1 MQKALDPTN
10 DNLEEEEE
18 EEMDDK
24 PDETSSTLPPRTVEL
39 TTVASG
45 TISQED
51 RKGQLHRSRWIPI
64 VRGYLLWLLL
74 HLFTIAIYVVPIFL
88 VPNPELMN
96 GRSEEAV
103 LDELHIINADN
114 KDVNGPT
121 TLRTIFTND
130 YWGRPL
136 TFRASHK
143 SWRPLTIL
151 SFRYLRGVDAVV
163 SDLGMH
169 RLVNI
174 LTHAAAAE
182 LVGILASRLF
192 TPPTVSSSSSSS
204 SITATS
210 GHRTTT
216 DWVRWLAKLCFAL
229 HPTHVEVVAN
239 AANRSHI
246 LSVLLTVYASDPTV
260 PFLAFVVAVVAALV
274 SSETALFQIVSAA
287 ATCTAIAYR
296 QRHLYHHN
304 QQQQQQP
311 LDESLRPSRHW
322 FLHLMTTMFQPNI
335 LSRLLFLA
343 FSAVA
348 YYGGRL
354 YFDTLS
360 IPVDLI
366 RSAENP
372 FFRLTGWTRVYS
384 YAMVLAIH
392 IGKQWDLDWIG
403 FSHEYGH
410 ACVVPVHDWR
420 DQRMWIPVLSIAL
433 AHLIF
438 GIALLLIRPLRKQR
452 ESLSLGFLV
461 YVIYWAWTVTLFP
474 VSGLVKVGT
483 FISDRIVVPSSV
495 PIALIQAYAIAAWL
509 NLGPPGNNEKSQHHL
524 ARRQRRYGW
533 KVLSLLVVLVLATKR
548 IYKRSREWMSSYT
561 LLESSLRT
569 CPRFG
574 KAHAEMSKI
583 YQGLDEKRTN
593 LTLARWHLERAEE
606 SDPDFCD
613 VHQQFAMIGAKEFNF
628 DEFETRLAE
637 ALKCPFTNTGSM
649 GMWQQYWQIQLDP
662 QKQPP
667 AVVDAN
673 KRRYNEYV
681 EQLNKVVAIEQAKQE
696 EKKKL
701 AQKSPFAGFWGSR
714 EAT

>member
-1 MQKALDPTN
+1 L
-10 DNLEEEEE
+10 
-18 EEMDDK
+18 
-24 PDETSSTLPPRTVEL
+24 
-39 TTVASG
+39 
-45 TISQED
+45 
-51 RKGQLHRSRWIPI
+51 
-64 VRGYLLWLLL
+64 
-74 HLFTIAIYVVPIFL
+74 
-88 VPNPELMN
+88 
-96 GRSEEAV
+96 
-103 LDELHIINADN
+103 
-114 KDVNGPT
+114 
-121 TLRTIFTND
+121 
-130 YWGRPL
+130 
-136 TFRASHK
+136 
-143 SWRPLTIL
+143 
-151 SFRYLRGVDAVV
+151 
-163 SDLGMH
+163 
-169 RLVNI
+169 
-174 LTHAAAAE
+174 
-182 LVGILASRLF
+182 
-192 TPPTVSSSSSSS
+192 
-204 SITATS
+204 
-210 GHRTTT
+210 
-216 DWVRWLAKLCFAL
+216 
-229 HPTHVEVVAN
+229 
-239 AANRSHI
+239 
-246 LSVLLTVYASDPTV
+246 
-260 PFLAFVVAVVAALV
+260 
-274 SSETALFQIVSAA
+274 
-287 ATCTAIAYR
+287 
-296 QRHLYHHN
+296 
-304 QQQQQQP
+304 
-311 LDESLRPSRHW
+311 
-322 FLHLMTTMFQPNI
+322 
-335 LSRLLFLA
+335 
-343 FSAVA
+343 SAVA

-392 IGKQWDLDWIG
+392 VGKQWDLDWIG

-410 ACVVPVHDWR
+410 ACVLPVHDWR

-438 GIALLLIRPLRKQR
+438 GMALLLIRPLRNQR

-509 NLGPPGNNEKSQHHL
+509 NLGSSGNSEMSQHNL
-524 ARRQRRYGW
+524 ARRRTRYGW
-533 KVLSLLVVLVLATKR
+533 KVLALLVVLVLATKR

-574 KAHAEMSKI
+574 KAHAEISKI
-583 YQGLDEKRTN
+583 YQGMDVKRTN
-593 LTLARWHLERAEE
+593 LTLARWHLEQAEE

-613 VHQQFAMIGAKEFNF
+613 VHQQFAMIGAKEFKF

-649 GMWQQYWQIQLDP
+649 AMWQQYWQMQLDP
-662 QKQPP
+662 QSQPP
-667 AVVDAN
+667 AVVEAN

-681 EQLNKVVAIEQAKQE
+681 QELNKVVAIEQARQE
-696 EKKKL
+696 EQKKL